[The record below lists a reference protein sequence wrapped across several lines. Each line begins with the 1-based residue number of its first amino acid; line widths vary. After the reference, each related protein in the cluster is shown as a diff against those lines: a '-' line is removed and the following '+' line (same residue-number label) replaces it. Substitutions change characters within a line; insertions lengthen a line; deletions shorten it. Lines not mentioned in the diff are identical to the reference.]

1 MELID
6 RYFPELDDEKRNQL
20 VALGPLYTEWNEKIN
35 VISRKD
41 IDNLYLHHVLHSL
54 ALVKSGQIRS
64 GMKVIDIGTG
74 GGFPGIPLAIMYPD
88 VQFTLLDATSKKINV
103 VREVAAA
110 LNLQNVIPVHARAEE
125 HKGEYDLVMS
135 RAVTSLKQLVV
146 WTKHLSHHWLCLK
159 GGSQRDMRKELL
171 PIFKMSF
178 TPVNTYFSE
187 AYFLEKWIVEVV
199 KS

>member
-6 RYFPELDDEKRNQL
+6 RYFPALETDKRELL

-35 VISRKD
+35 VISRRD

-54 ALVKSGQIRS
+54 ALVKSGKITP
-64 GMKVIDIGTG
+64 GMKIIDVGTG

-88 VQFTLLDATSKKINV
+88 VQFTLLDSTAKKIKV
-103 VREVAAA
+103 VSEIAAA
-110 LNLQNVIPVHARAEE
+110 LNLENVHPVHERAED
-125 HKGEYDLVMS
+125 HKGDYDLVLS
-135 RAVTSLKQLVV
+135 RAVSSLKQLVV

-159 GGSQRDMRKELL
+159 GGDQRELRKELL
-171 PIFKMSF
+171 PIYKMKF
-178 TPVNTYFSE
+178 TPVNEYFSE
-187 AYFLEKWIVEVV
+187 EYFLEKWIVEIV